1 MNYQTYKPLKDLE
14 STVKFYWTLNV
25 PYNPGNQ
32 KQKVVVKRILKIIL
46 AVLILIATSCVQ
58 HQENESEGDSQ
69 SDFGPRIIPIDYDR
83 LYELEE
89 PPDYQPLAMYGSFL
103 FGVANQQI
111 PMVYDTNYP
120 LPESIKKYTDVIYK
134 ESDSLSLALDVYTHR
149 PDSSPNPLILIIHGG
164 YWKAG
169 DKGVFYTQRAT
180 EFVELGYTVASI
192 NYRLSTEHK
201 FPANIEDLRDGILFL
216 TDNAE
221 EFNIDPTQIMT
232 YGISA
237 GGHLAAFMAL
247 SANSDRDY
255 VKGLNPSVFKGAI
268 SLYGIHDMSLTI
280 QREHSFNE
288 LYIGTTYESD
298 STNYLDASTTRH
310 VDVDDPPILLIHG
323 TLDGSV
329 SVKNSDRLASVLES
343 KKVPYVYDRIE
354 GWPHVMDFFSPIG
367 ERSLWQIHRFLKDN
381 MPSEKMKNEE

>member
-1 MNYQTYKPLKDLE
+1 
-14 STVKFYWTLNV
+14 
-25 PYNPGNQ
+25 
-32 KQKVVVKRILKIIL
+32 VKRPSKLIL
-46 AVLILIATSCVQ
+46 AVLILITTSCGQ
-58 HQENESEGDSQ
+58 QQEKELKGDSQ
-69 SDFGPRIIPIDYDR
+69 RVYGPRIIPIDYDS
-83 LYELEE
+83 LYQLKE

-111 PMVYDTNYP
+111 SMVYDTKYQ
-120 LPESIKKYTDVIYK
+120 LPENIKKYKDVIYK
-134 ESDSLSLALDVYTHR
+134 ESKNLTLALDVYM
-149 PDSSPNPLILIIHGG
+149 DKFDKSPNPLILIIHGG

-169 DKGVFYTQRAT
+169 DKGAFYTQRAM

-216 TDNAE
+216 TEHAK
-221 EFNIDPTQIMT
+221 EFNIDPSQIMT

-237 GGHLAAFMAL
+237 GGHLAAFVVL
-247 SANSDRDY
+247 SANSDRGY

-268 SLYGIHDMSLTI
+268 SMYGIHDMSLTI
-280 QREHSFNE
+280 QREHPFNE
-288 LYIGTTYESD
+288 LYIGTSYTLD
-298 STNYLDASTTRH
+298 TTNYIDASTTQH
-310 VDVDDPPILLIHG
+310 VDVNDPPILLIHG

-329 SVKNSDRLASVLES
+329 SVKNSDNLAKVLES

-367 ERSLWQIHRFLKDN
+367 ERSLWQIHKFLEDH
-381 MPSEKMKNEE
+381 MPSEEIKNKE

>member
-1 MNYQTYKPLKDLE
+1 MKIAPL
-14 STVKFYWTLNV
+14 
-25 PYNPGNQ
+25 
-32 KQKVVVKRILKIIL
+32 RIRIPWFRTIAIALLIVGII
-46 AVLILIATSCVQ
+46 ARTDA
-58 HQENESEGDSQ
+58 SEPDSSRQ
-69 SDFGPRIIPIDYDR
+69 SFGPRIIPIKYDE
-83 LYELEE
+83 LFELEA
-89 PPDYQPLAMYGSFL
+89 PPPYDPFPMYGAFFFS
-103 FGVANQQI
+103 VARQQL
-111 PMVYDTNYP
+111 PMVYDAELP
-120 LPESIKKYTDVIYK
+120 LPDHIERISDLVYK
-134 ESDSLSLALDVYTHR
+134 QIDGMSLGLDVYFDR
-149 PDSSPNPLILIIHGG
+149 SDSSPNPLILIIHGG

-169 DKGVFYTQRAT
+169 DKGEFYTQRAT

-221 EFNIDPTQIMT
+221 EFNIDPTQIMS

-237 GGHLAAFMAL
+237 GGHLAAFIAL

-280 QREHSFNE
+280 QREHPFNE
-288 LYIGTTYESD
+288 LYIGKTYESD